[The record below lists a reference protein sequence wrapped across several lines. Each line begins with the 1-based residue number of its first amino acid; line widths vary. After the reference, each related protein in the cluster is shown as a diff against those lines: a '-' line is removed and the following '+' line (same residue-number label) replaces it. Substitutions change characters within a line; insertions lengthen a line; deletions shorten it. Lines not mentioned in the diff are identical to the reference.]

1 LDADTHT
8 QGTGSTVAKVVDGSL
23 SDSPLTAMAGVANIG
38 MDRNWTGHIFGQANW
53 YVFGRLAWDHDLS
66 AADIADEWGNMTL
79 THNNNAIAQI
89 KDMMMNSREDVVN
102 YMTPLGLHHLMD
114 TGHHYGP
121 GPWVDNLGRA
131 DWNPTYYHRADKQG
145 LGIDR
150 TASGTNAIS

>member
-1 LDADTHT
+1 DFQPREPFSPLFGAMPHSSLAMEFQITQEYLGFSTHLAYLGTLYKEALDADTHT

-66 AADIADEWGNMTL
+66 AADIADEWVNMTL
-79 THNNNAIAQI
+79 THNKNAIAQI

-102 YMTPLGLHHLMD
+102 
-114 TGHHYGP
+114 
-121 GPWVDNLGRA
+121 
-131 DWNPTYYHRADKQG
+131 
-145 LGIDR
+145 
-150 TASGTNAIS
+150 